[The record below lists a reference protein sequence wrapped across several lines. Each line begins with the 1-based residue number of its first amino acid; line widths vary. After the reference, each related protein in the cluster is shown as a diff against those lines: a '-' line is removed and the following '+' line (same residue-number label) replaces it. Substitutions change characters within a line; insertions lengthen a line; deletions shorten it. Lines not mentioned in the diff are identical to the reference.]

1 MKTLICLAAAGMM
14 LLTLPALVVADP
26 TPEQKAKQAQLDA
39 ACEAARAKKITWA
52 KQVEID
58 SCVKAGDLP
67 DRESCERYFSD
78 YGSATGARGALFYD
92 LPECQKAYENLKSY

>member
-1 MKTLICLAAAGMM
+1 MKKLLCLAAVGMI
-14 LLTLPALVVADP
+14 LTLPALVVADP
-26 TPEQKAKQAQLDA
+26 MPEQKAKQSQLDA
-39 ACEAARAKKITWA
+39 ACEAARVKKSGSA

-58 SCVKAGDLP
+58 NCMKEQDLT

-92 LPECQKAYENLKSY
+92 LPECQKAYEYNKSY